1 MEESHEEEMNA
12 KLESYIKYL
21 IAKGFIDNEDD
32 SSETIHKFL
41 ELYE

>member
-21 IAKGFIDNEDD
+21 IGKGYIDNEDD
-32 SSETIHKFL
+32 QSETIHKFL